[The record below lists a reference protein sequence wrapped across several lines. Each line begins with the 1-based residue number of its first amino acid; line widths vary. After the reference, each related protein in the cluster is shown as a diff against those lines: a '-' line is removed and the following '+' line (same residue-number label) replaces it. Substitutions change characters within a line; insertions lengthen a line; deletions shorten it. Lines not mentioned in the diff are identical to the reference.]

1 MNAVTIIFIVAFGL
15 FGINLII
22 DLFCIVGGE
31 MLMRVRPKV
40 AWDLRL
46 FFDSHYRV
54 TVLSDV
60 IYVITIVVIG
70 LTGNWPAL
78 FME

>member
-1 MNAVTIIFIVAFGL
+1 MNAVTIIFIVASGL

-22 DLFCIVGGE
+22 DLLCIAGGE
-31 MLMRVRPKV
+31 MLMRVRPKL

-54 TVLSDV
+54 TILSSA
-60 IYVITIVVIG
+60 IYIITIVVIG
-70 LTGNWPAL
+70 LTGNWSVL
-78 FME
+78 FVE

>member
-1 MNAVTIIFIVAFGL
+1 MNAVTIIFIVASGL

-22 DLFCIVGGE
+22 DLFCIAGDE

-46 FFDSHYRV
+46 FFISHYWV
-54 TVLSDV
+54 TVLSGV
-60 IYVITIVVIG
+60 IYIITIVVIG